1 MLTLKS
7 KFSEFIELCR
17 KAGACSDKG
26 EAIPV
31 MESANKG
38 EGMKADGTCADGFK
52 LYLSDEKMPEEWASW
67 VLDKVGKE
75 LDEDCR
81 KFFIDKIKNE
91 MVACQV
97 YIKCAPILTTT
108 EDTLLTAKFEGKL
121 PTAEKELRDG
131 IVTRATAEVA
141 P

>member
-7 KFSEFIELCR
+7 KFSEFISLCS
-17 KAGACSDKG
+17 KAGACADKG

-31 MESANKG
+31 MEDANKG
-38 EGMKADGTCADGFK
+38 NGMTADGTCEDGFK
-52 LYLSDEKMPEEWASW
+52 LYLSDTKFPEGWAYW

-75 LDEDCR
+75 MDEACR
-81 KFFIDKIKNE
+81 GYFISKIKD
-91 MVACQV
+91 
-97 YIKCAPILTTT
+97 PIGSLHI
-108 EDTLLTAKFEGKL
+108 LAKVDFTVSEQKILKANYEGKL

-131 IVTRATAEVA
+131 VVSIKTAVA

>member
-7 KFSEFIELCR
+7 PFKDFIELCR

-31 MESANKG
+31 MEYANKG
-38 EGMKADGTCADGFK
+38 NGMTADGTCAEGFK
-52 LYLSDEKMPEEWASW
+52 LYLDGKFPEGWAEW
-67 VLDKVGKE
+67 VLNNVGK
-75 LDEDCR
+75 DMDDKCR

-91 MVACQV
+91 MTACQV
-97 YIKCAPILTTT
+97 YIKCAPILTAK
-108 EDTLLTAKFEGKL
+108 EDTMLKAVYKGKL

-131 IVTRATAEVA
+131 IVTRVTAEVA